1 MSDINQIRR
10 FLYNKQPGKKEVL
23 SEVTA
28 HKVTIEVVGDRS
40 RPGTSLKDGQTF
52 RVSSVEELL
61 KAFGADRL
69 MPSASSQYQ
78 LTQAFTQEGRT
89 LFAYL
94 DPSDMAGSGQHQ
106 TWRTLYFFLSRA
118 KAEAQYKASMKKAL
132 ASQAW

>member
-10 FLYNKQPGKKEVL
+10 FLYNKQPAGKKEVL
-23 SEVTA
+23 LEVTA
-28 HKVTIEVVGDRS
+28 HKVTVEVVGHV
-40 RPGTSLKDGQTF
+40 PTTTLKNGQTF

-78 LTQAFTQEGRT
+78 LTQAFTQEGKT
-89 LFAYL
+89 IFAYL

-106 TWRTLYFFLSRA
+106 TWRTLYFFLFRD
-118 KAEAQYKASMKKAL
+118 KAQAQYKASRKKAL